1 MAGEKAASPDYGVQ
15 EDGRSEPAGM
25 TLTGDHMGRE
35 KIELCCPAGN
45 LPSLKAAI
53 DNGADVVYLG
63 FRNATNA
70 RNFEGLNFSHRDIEA
85 GIDYAHRKGKKVF
98 VALNTFPQFED
109 FAVWFDS
116 VDSVVDMGADA
127 AIIANIGVLK
137 YAADTYPD
145 LRLHLSVQASASSV
159 ESLNFYREHFNV
171 RRAVLPRVLT
181 VEEIK
186 EIKTE
191 MGDFELEVFGYGGLC
206 INICGRCYLSS
217 YITGVS
223 CNTGGVC
230 SPSSAVSFENE
241 GEGLKV
247 SLGNVVLNR
256 YSEGEVTSYPTSCKG
271 RYYYNGN
278 ELGYP
283 IEEPASLNVLDI
295 LPHIIESGAD
305 SLKIEGRQRTRSYV
319 ATITGIMREAID
331 RYYDAPGSYYV
342 EDRWTRQTALA
353 MEGMKT
359 TYGSYVQK

>member
-1 MAGEKAASPDYGVQ
+1 ME
-15 EDGRSEPAGM
+15 
-25 TLTGDHMGRE
+25 RE
-35 KIELCCPAGN
+35 MIELCCPAGN

-70 RNFEGLNFSHRDIEA
+70 RNFEGLNFSDKDIA
-85 GIDYAHRKGKKVF
+85 SGIEYAHRKGKKVF

-109 FAVWFDS
+109 AKIWFKS
-116 VDSVVDMGADA
+116 VDTVVDMGADA
-127 AIIANIGVLK
+127 AIVANMGVLK
-137 YAADTYPD
+137 YASDTYPD
-145 LRLHLSVQASASSV
+145 LRLHLSVQASSSSV
-159 ESLNFYREHFNV
+159 ESLSFYRDHFNV
-171 RRAVLPRVLT
+171 KRAVLPRVLN

-186 EIKTE
+186 EIKEE
-191 MGDFELEVFGYGGLC
+191 MDDFEVEVFGYGGLC

-241 GEGLKV
+241 GDELKV
-247 SLGNVVLNR
+247 SLGSVVLNK
-256 YSEGEVTSYPTSCKG
+256 YSAGEVTSYPTSCKG
-271 RYYYNGN
+271 RYYYNDS

-295 LPHIIESGAD
+295 LPQIIGSGAD
-305 SLKIEGRQRTRSYV
+305 SLKVEGRQRTRSYV
-319 ATITGIMREAID
+319 ATITGIMRQAID
-331 RYYDAPGSYYV
+331 RYYDDPESYSV
-342 EDRWTRQTALA
+342 DEQWIAETATS

-359 TYGSYVQK
+359 THGSYMEK

>member
-1 MAGEKAASPDYGVQ
+1 ME
-15 EDGRSEPAGM
+15 
-25 TLTGDHMGRE
+25 RE

-70 RNFEGLNFSHRDIEA
+70 RNFEGLNFSNKDITS
-85 GIDYAHRKGKKVF
+85 GIEYAHRKGKKVF

-109 FAVWFDS
+109 AKIWFKS
-116 VDSVVDMGADA
+116 VDTVVDMGADA
-127 AIIANIGVLK
+127 AIIANMGVLK
-137 YAADTYPD
+137 YASDTYPD
-145 LRLHLSVQASASSV
+145 LRLHLSVQASSSSV
-159 ESLNFYREHFNV
+159 ESLSFYRDHFNIK
-171 RRAVLPRVLT
+171 RAVLPRVLN

-186 EIKTE
+186 EIKEE
-191 MGDFELEVFGYGGLC
+191 MGDFEIEVFGYGGLC

-223 CNTGGVC
+223 CNTSGVC

-241 GEGLKV
+241 GDELKV
-247 SLGNVVLNR
+247 SLGSVVLNK
-256 YSEGEVTSYPTSCKG
+256 YSAGEVTSYPTSCKG

-283 IEEPASLNVLDI
+283 IEEPASLSVLDI
-295 LPHIIESGAD
+295 LPQIIGSGAD
-305 SLKIEGRQRTRSYV
+305 SLKVEGRQRTRSYV

-331 RYYDAPGSYYV
+331 RYYDDPDSYYV
-342 EDRWTRQTALA
+342 DEKWLAETATA

-359 TYGSYVQK
+359 TYGPYMEK

>member
-1 MAGEKAASPDYGVQ
+1 ME
-15 EDGRSEPAGM
+15 
-25 TLTGDHMGRE
+25 RE
-35 KIELCCPAGN
+35 TIELCCPAGN

-70 RNFEGLNFSHRDIEA
+70 RNFEGLNFSDKDIA
-85 GIDYAHRKGKKVF
+85 SGIEYAHRKGKKVF

-109 FAVWFDS
+109 AKIWFKS
-116 VDSVVDMGADA
+116 VDTVVDMGADA
-127 AIIANIGVLK
+127 AIIANMGVLK
-137 YAADTYPD
+137 YASDTYPD
-145 LRLHLSVQASASSV
+145 LRLHLSVQASSSSV
-159 ESLNFYREHFNV
+159 ESLSFYRDHFNV
-171 RRAVLPRVLT
+171 KRAVLPRVLN

-186 EIKTE
+186 EIKEE
-191 MGDFELEVFGYGGLC
+191 MDDFEVEVFGYGGLC

-241 GEGLKV
+241 GDELKV
-247 SLGNVVLNR
+247 SLGSVVLNK
-256 YSEGEVTSYPTSCKG
+256 YSAGEVTSYPTSCKG
-271 RYYYNGN
+271 RYYYNDS

-295 LPHIIESGAD
+295 LPQIIGSGAD
-305 SLKIEGRQRTRSYV
+305 SLKVEGRQRTRSYV
-319 ATITGIMREAID
+319 ATITGIMRQAID
-331 RYYDAPGSYYV
+331 RYYDDPESYSV
-342 EDRWTRQTALA
+342 DEQWIAETATS

-359 TYGSYVQK
+359 THGSYMEK

>member
-1 MAGEKAASPDYGVQ
+1 M
-15 EDGRSEPAGM
+15 DG
-25 TLTGDHMGRE
+25 E

-70 RNFEGLNFSHRDIEA
+70 RNFEGLNFTTKDIAA
-85 GIDYAHRKGKKVF
+85 GIEYAHRRGKKVYI
-98 VALNTFPQFED
+98 AINTFPQFED
-109 FAVWFDS
+109 APIWYRAVD
-116 VDSVVDMGADA
+116 DVVALGADA
-127 AIIANIGVLK
+127 AILANMGVLK

-145 LRLHLSVQASASSV
+145 LRLHLSVQGSASSV

-171 RRAVLPRVLT
+171 KRAVLPRVLT
-181 VEEIK
+181 VDEIRAIK
-186 EIKTE
+186 EE
-191 MGDFELEVFGYGGLC
+191 MGDFELEVFGFGGLC

-230 SPSSAVSFENE
+230 SPSSHVTFENE
-241 GEGLKV
+241 GDRLKV
-247 SLGNVVLNR
+247 SLSGVVLNS
-256 YSEGEVTSYPTSCKG
+256 YAPGEVTSYPTSCKG
-271 RYYYNGN
+271 RYYYNGE

-283 IEEPASLNVLDI
+283 IEEPASLNVLEI
-295 LPHIIESGAD
+295 LPSIIEAGVD
-305 SLKIEGRQRTRSYV
+305 SLKLEGRQRTRAYV
-319 ATITGIMREAID
+319 ATMTGILREAID
-331 RYYDAPGSYYV
+331 RYYDDPEGYHVDDAWMS
-342 EDRWTRQTALA
+342 QASLA

>member
-1 MAGEKAASPDYGVQ
+1 ME
-15 EDGRSEPAGM
+15 
-25 TLTGDHMGRE
+25 RE

-45 LPSLKAAI
+45 LPSLKTAI

-70 RNFEGLNFSHRDIEA
+70 RNFEGLNFSDKDIA
-85 GIDYAHRKGKKVF
+85 SGIEYAHRKGKKVY

-109 FAVWFDS
+109 ADVWFKS
-116 VDSVVDMGADA
+116 VDTVVDMGADA
-127 AIIANIGVLK
+127 AIIANMGVLK
-137 YAADTYPD
+137 YASDTYPD
-145 LRLHLSVQASASSV
+145 LRLHLSVQASSSSV
-159 ESLNFYREHFNV
+159 ESLSFYRDHFNIK
-171 RRAVLPRVLT
+171 RAVLPRVLN

-186 EIKTE
+186 EIKE
-191 MGDFELEVFGYGGLC
+191 ALDDFEVEVFGYGGLC

-241 GEGLKV
+241 GDELKV
-247 SLGNVVLNR
+247 SLGSVVLNK
-256 YSEGEVTSYPTSCKG
+256 YSAGEVTSYPTSCKG
-271 RYYYNGN
+271 RYYYNGS

-295 LPHIIESGAD
+295 LPQIIGSGAD
-305 SLKIEGRQRTRSYV
+305 SLKVEGRQRTRSYV
-319 ATITGIMREAID
+319 ATITSIMRQAID
-331 RYYDAPGSYYV
+331 RYYDDPDSYCV
-342 EDRWTRQTALA
+342 DEQWIAETATS

-359 TYGSYVQK
+359 THGPYMEK